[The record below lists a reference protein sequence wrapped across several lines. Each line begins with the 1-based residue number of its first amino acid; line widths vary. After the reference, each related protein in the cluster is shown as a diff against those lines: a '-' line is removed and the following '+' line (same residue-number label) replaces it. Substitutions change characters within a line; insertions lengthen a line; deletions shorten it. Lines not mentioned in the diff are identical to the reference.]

1 MPKAA
6 DKNFSY
12 NCSFILPNSEPSF
25 AASSPTSSIQELVTL
40 MELQVWGWVEEGFG
54 LGLGLGM
61 GMGLGLRLGHYGWG
75 WVRMLWLGLGFWN

>member
-6 DKNFSY
+6 DKNFLY

-40 MELQVWGWVEEGFG
+40 IELQVWGW
-54 LGLGLGM
+54 
-61 GMGLGLRLGHYGWG
+61 GWG
-75 WVRMLWLGLGFWN
+75 GGGVEVGVGIGIGIRDRVGVGVEVRTL